1 MIKDR
6 DAAALT
12 TTTIIRA
19 RGDPTHMT
27 ISRREFIRL
36 VGLAGAAGMLPRSIF
51 AEMRQPSDLYEVP
64 KFGNVTLLHITD
76 THAQLNPIYFREPNV
91 NIGIGPAFGKAPH
104 LVGEALL
111 KHFGIAP
118 GGIEAHA
125 FSFLNYSEAAEKF
138 GAVGGFAHLK
148 TLVDRIR
155 AERGDGNS
163 LLLDGG
169 DTWQGSGTAYWTRG
183 MDMVG
188 ACNLLGVDVMTGH
201 WEFTY
206 LEEEVIKNVEAFKGD
221 FVAQNI
227 RVREEALFDYEH
239 SDFGGFDEDAGLA
252 FKPYTIKEVGGVR
265 VAVIGQAFPYTP
277 IANPQRFIPDWTFGI
292 QDSHMQEIVDQV
304 RDEES
309 PDLVVV
315 ISHNGMDVDLKM
327 ASRVTGIDVIFGG
340 HTHDGMPAP
349 TVVDNPG
356 GKTLVTNAGSNG
368 KFLGVMDLDVKEGKL
383 RDFRYR
389 LLPVFSNLLP
399 ADPAMVKYIEETR
412 APYQDKLTEALA
424 TTEGLLYRRGN
435 FNGTF
440 DQVICDA
447 LRKIN
452 DAQIS
457 LSPGFRWGTTVL
469 PGQTITMDNVM
480 DQTCITY
487 PETYRR
493 EMTGAEIKAILED
506 VCDNLFNPDPY
517 VQQGGDMVRVGGLD
531 YVCDPAAGMGERIT
545 DMQLDDGTKIEAE
558 KTYVVAGWATVGSQA
573 PGEPIWETVAEYL
586 RDVKTVKIDKLN
598 TPKLK
603 GVAGN
608 PGLADYPGEVLG

>member
-1 MIKDR
+1 
-6 DAAALT
+6 
-12 TTTIIRA
+12 
-19 RGDPTHMT
+19 MT
-27 ISRREFIRL
+27 ISRREFVRL
-36 VGLAGAAGMLPRSIF
+36 LSLAGAAGMLPRSVF
-51 AEMRQPSDLYEVP
+51 AEAKQPSDLYEVP
-64 KFGNVTLLHITD
+64 KFGNLTLLHMTD
-76 THAQLNPIYFREPNV
+76 CHAQLNPVYFREPNV
-91 NIGIGPAFGKAPH
+91 NLGIGPAFGKAPH
-104 LVGEALL
+104 IVGEALL

-118 GGIEAHA
+118 GSIEAHA
-125 FSFLNYSEAAEKF
+125 FSYLDFAEAAEKF
-138 GAVGGFAHLK
+138 GTVGGFAHLK

-155 AERGDGNS
+155 AERGDGNT
-163 LLLDGG
+163 LLMDGG

-188 ACNLLGVDVMTGH
+188 ATNRLGVDVMTGH

-206 LEEEVIKNVEAFKGD
+206 LDTEVIKNIEAFNGD
-221 FVAQNI
+221 FVAQNVK
-227 RVREEALFDYEH
+227 VREEALFDYQFE
-239 SDFGGFDEDAGLA
+239 DFGGFQEDDGLA
-252 FKPYTIKEVGGVR
+252 FNPYTIKEVGGSR

-292 QDSHMQEIVDQV
+292 QDQRMQEFVDKV

-315 ISHNGMDVDLKM
+315 LSHNGMDVDLKM

-349 TVVDNPG
+349 SIVENAS

-368 KFLGVMDLDVKEGKL
+368 KFLGVMDLDIKDGKL
-383 RDFRYR
+383 RDYRYR
-389 LLPVFSNLLP
+389 LLPVFSNLLKP
-399 ADPAMVKYIEETR
+399 NAEMTKYIEEQR
-412 APYQDKLTEALA
+412 APYLDKLTEELA
-424 TTEGLLYRRGN
+424 TAEEVLYRRGN

-447 LRKIN
+447 LRKVN

-469 PGQTITMDNVM
+469 PGQKITMDHVM

-493 EMTGAEIKAILED
+493 EMSGADIKVILED
-506 VCDNLFNPDPY
+506 VCDNLFNADPY

-531 YVCDPAAGMGERIT
+531 YVCDPAAGMGKRVSE
-545 DMQLDDGTKIEAE
+545 MQLDDGTKIEAD
-558 KTYVVAGWATVGSQA
+558 KTYVVAGWATVGSQS
-573 PGEPIWETVAEYL
+573 PGEPIWETVATYL
-586 RDVKTVKIDKLN
+586 RDAKTVKIDKLN

-603 GVAGN
+603 NVKGN
-608 PGLADYPGEVLG
+608 PGIADYDGQILS

>member
-1 MIKDR
+1 MS
-6 DAAALT
+6 
-12 TTTIIRA
+12 
-19 RGDPTHMT
+19 
-27 ISRREFIRL
+27 ISRREFVRL
-36 VGLAGAAGMLPRSIF
+36 MGLAGAAGMLPRSVF
-51 AEMRQPSDLYEVP
+51 AQAKRPSDLYEVP
-64 KFGNVTLLHITD
+64 KFGNVTLLHMTD
-76 THAQLNPIYFREPNV
+76 CHAQLNPIYFREPNV
-91 NIGIGPAFGKAPH
+91 NVGIGPAFGKAPH
-104 LVGEALL
+104 LVGDALL
-111 KHFGIAP
+111 KHFGLEP
-118 GGIEAHA
+118 GGIDAHA
-125 FSFLNYSEAAEKF
+125 FTYLNFADAAEQF
-138 GAVGGFAHLK
+138 GSVGGFAHLK
-148 TLVDRIR
+148 TLVARIR
-155 AERGDGNS
+155 AERGDGNT

-206 LEEEVIKNVEAFKGD
+206 LDEEVIKNVGAFNGD
-221 FVAQNI
+221 FVAQNVK
-227 RVREEALFDYEH
+227 VREEALFDYRFA
-239 SDFGGFDEDAGLA
+239 DFGGFDEDAGLA
-252 FKPYTIKEVGGVR
+252 FKPYVVKEVGGAR
-265 VAVIGQAFPYTP
+265 VAIIGQAFPYTP

-292 QDSHMQEIVDQV
+292 EDGRMQEIVDKV
-304 RDEES
+304 RAEEE
-309 PDLVVV
+309 PDVIVVL
-315 ISHNGMDVDLKM
+315 SHNGMDVDLKM

-349 TVVDNPG
+349 TIVENAS

-368 KFLGVMDLDVKEGKL
+368 KFLGVMDLDVKDGKL

-399 ADPAMVKYIEETR
+399 ADADMVKYIEEAR
-412 APYQDKLTEALA
+412 APYLDKLTEELA
-424 TTEGLLYRRGN
+424 IAEDVLYRRGN

-447 LRKIN
+447 LRKVN

-457 LSPGFRWGTTVL
+457 LSPGFRWGTSVL
-469 PGQTITMDNVM
+469 PGQKITMDNVM

-506 VCDNLFNPDPY
+506 VCDNLFNVDPY

-531 YVCDPAAGMGERIT
+531 YVCDPSAGMNERIT
-545 DMQLDDGTKIEAE
+545 DMQLDDGTKIEAD
-558 KTYVVAGWATVGSQA
+558 KTYVVAGWATVGSQS
-573 PGEPIWETVAEYL
+573 PGEPIWETVATYL
-586 RDVKTVKIDKLN
+586 RDVKTVKIGKLN

-603 GVAGN
+603 NVKGN
-608 PGLADYPGEVLG
+608 PGIAEYAGEILS

>member
-1 MIKDR
+1 MS
-6 DAAALT
+6 
-12 TTTIIRA
+12 
-19 RGDPTHMT
+19 

-36 VGLAGAAGMLPRSIF
+36 LGMAGAAGMLPSSIF
-51 AEMRQPSDLYEVP
+51 AAMRQPSDLYEVP
-64 KFGNVTLLHITD
+64 KFGNLTLLHITD

-91 NIGIGPAFGKAPH
+91 NLGLASAFGQPPH

-125 FSFLNYSEAAEKF
+125 FTFLNFAEAAEKF
-138 GAVGGFAHLK
+138 GRVGGFAHLK
-148 TLVDRIR
+148 SLVDRIR

-206 LEEEVIKNVEAFKGD
+206 LDEEVIKNIGEFKGE
-221 FVAQNI
+221 FVAQNVK
-227 RVREEALFDYEH
+227 VREEALFDYRFA
-239 SDFGGFDEDAGLA
+239 DFPGFNEDSGLA
-252 FKPYTIKEVGGVR
+252 FKPYVIKAVGGVK

-292 QDSHMQEIVDQV
+292 QDERMQEIVDQV
-304 RDEES
+304 RENEK

-327 ASRVTGIDVIFGG
+327 ASRVRGIDIIFGG

-349 TVVDNPG
+349 SIIENAG

-368 KFLGVMDLDVKEGKL
+368 KFLGVMDVDVKDGQM
-383 RDFRYR
+383 RGYQYR

-399 ADPAMVKYIEETR
+399 ADPEMAKYIEEVR
-412 APYQDKLTEALA
+412 APYKEKLEEKLAITEETLF
-424 TTEGLLYRRGN
+424 RRGN

-447 LRKIN
+447 LVKVN

-457 LSPGFRWGTTVL
+457 LSPGFRWGTSVL
-469 PGQTITMDNVM
+469 PGQAITMDNVM
-480 DQTCITY
+480 DQTCMTY

-493 EMTGAEIKAILED
+493 EMTGAEIKEILED

-517 VQQGGDMVRVGGLD
+517 VQQGGDMVRVAGLD
-531 YVCDPAAGMGERIT
+531 YVCDPSETIGKRISEMT
-545 DMQLDDGTKIEAE
+545 LDDGTKVEAD
-558 KTYVVAGWATVGSQA
+558 KRYVVAGWATVGAQS
-573 PGEPIWETVAEYL
+573 PGEPVWETVATYL
-586 RDVKTVKIDKLN
+586 RDVKTVKIEKLN
-598 TPKLK
+598 TPVLK
-603 GVAGN
+603 NVAGN
-608 PGLADYPGEVLG
+608 PGIADYPRMG

>member
-1 MIKDR
+1 MS
-6 DAAALT
+6 L
-12 TTTIIRA
+12 
-19 RGDPTHMT
+19 
-27 ISRREFIRL
+27 SRREFVKL
-36 VGLAGAAGMLPRSIF
+36 LGMAGAAGMMPASIF
-51 AEMRQPSDLYEVP
+51 AAKRAPSDLYEVP

-76 THAQLNPIYFREPNV
+76 THAQLNPVYFREPNV
-91 NIGIGPAFGKAPH
+91 NLGIGGAFGKAPH
-104 LVGEALL
+104 LVGDAFL
-111 KHFGIAP
+111 KHFGIEP

-125 FSFLNYSEAAEKF
+125 FTCLNFPEAAEKY
-138 GAVGGFAHLK
+138 GKVGGFAHLK

-206 LEEEVIKNVEAFKGD
+206 LDEEVIKNVGEIRGD
-221 FVAQNI
+221 FVAQNVK
-227 RVREEALFDYEH
+227 VREEALFDYRFE
-239 SDFGGFDEDAGLA
+239 DFEGFDEDTGLA
-252 FKPYTIKEVGGVR
+252 FKPYTIKEVGGVKL
-265 VAVIGQAFPYTP
+265 AVVGQAFPYTP

-292 QDSHMQEIVDQV
+292 QDERMQEIVDQV
-304 RDEES
+304 RGEES

-327 ASRVTGIDVIFGG
+327 ASRVTGVDVILGG

-349 TVVDNPG
+349 SVVENAG

-368 KFLGVMDLDVKEGKL
+368 KFLGVMDLDVKDGKL

-389 LLPVFSNLLP
+389 LLPVFSNLIEP
-399 ADPAMVKYIEETR
+399 NAEMVKYIEEVR
-412 APYQDKLTEALA
+412 APYREKLEEKLA
-424 TTEGLLYRRGN
+424 TAGEVLYRRGN

-447 LRKIN
+447 LRKVN
-452 DAQIS
+452 DAQVS
-457 LSPGFRWGTTVL
+457 LSPGFRWGTSVL
-469 PGQTITMDNVM
+469 PGQDITMDHVM

-493 EMTGAEIKAILED
+493 EMTGSEIKAILED

-531 YVCDPAAGMGERIT
+531 YVCDPNETIGNRIS
-545 DMQLDDGTKIEAE
+545 DMTLDDGTKIEAD
-558 KTYVVAGWATVGSQA
+558 KSYVVAGWATVGAQS
-573 PGEPIWETVAEYL
+573 PGEPIWETVAKYL
-586 RDVKTVKIDKLN
+586 RDVKTVKIDQLN
-598 TPKLK
+598 TPVLK
-603 GVAGN
+603 GVEGN
-608 PGLADYPGEVLG
+608 PGIADYPKMG

>member
-1 MIKDR
+1 MS
-6 DAAALT
+6 
-12 TTTIIRA
+12 
-19 RGDPTHMT
+19 
-27 ISRREFIRL
+27 ISRREFMRL
-36 VGLAGAAGMLPRSIF
+36 VGLAGAAGMLPSSIF
-51 AEMRQPSDLYEVP
+51 AAMRQPSDLYEVP
-64 KFGNVTLLHITD
+64 KFGNLTLLHITD

-91 NIGIGPAFGKAPH
+91 NIGVGAALGQAPH

-125 FSFLNYSEAAEKF
+125 FTFLNFDEAAAKF
-138 GAVGGFAHLK
+138 GSVGGFAHLK

-155 AERGDGNS
+155 ADRGDGNS

-206 LEEEVIKNVEAFKGD
+206 LDEEVIKNVEAFKGD
-221 FVAQNI
+221 FVAQNVK
-227 RVREEALFDYEH
+227 VREEALFDYRFP
-239 SDFGGFDEDAGLA
+239 DFGGFDEDAGLA
-252 FKPYTIKEVGGVR
+252 FKPYTIKEVGGVK
-265 VAVIGQAFPYTP
+265 VAIIGQAFPYTP

-292 QDSHMQEIVDQV
+292 QDGHMQEMVDQV
-304 RDEES
+304 REEEK

-349 TVVDNPG
+349 TIVENAS

-368 KFLGVMDLDVKEGKL
+368 KFLGVMDLDVKDGKL
-383 RDFRYR
+383 RDYRYR
-389 LLPVFSNLLP
+389 LLPVFSNLLEP
-399 ADPAMVKYIEETR
+399 NAEMVKYINETR
-412 APYQDKLTEALA
+412 APYKDKLEEKLA
-424 TTEGLLYRRGN
+424 TAEQTLFRRGN

-447 LRKIN
+447 LIKVN

-493 EMTGAEIKAILED
+493 EMKGSEIKAILED
-506 VCDNLFNPDPY
+506 VCDNLFNTDPY

-531 YVCDPAAGMGERIT
+531 YVCDPNQTIGKRIT
-545 DMQLDDGTKIEAE
+545 DMQLDDGTKIEAD
-558 KTYVVAGWATVGSQA
+558 KPYVVAGWATVGSQS
-573 PGEPIWETVAEYL
+573 PGEPIWDTVATYL
-586 RDVKTVKIDKLN
+586 RDVKTVKIERLN

-603 GVAGN
+603 GVKGN
-608 PGLADYPGEVLG
+608 PGLADYPRLA